1 MATEATQAT
10 SNAVVVGA
18 GIVGVCCAYA
28 LRRAGFDVTLIEK
41 DEPGR
46 AASYGNSG
54 SIGLSSS
61 PPLGTPG
68 MLKDVPRML
77 LDPMHALVIRWKHLP
92 RAVPWFLKLARTLK
106 PEKVEAIARA
116 RAMLLG
122 HAGQSYDDLLA
133 EIGRP
138 EIIYRTG
145 LLFAYETDKAFAG
158 AQYGVDLRRR
168 TGIEVRAV
176 DAATLRDME
185 PALSDKVRHG
195 LFLPNVRTT
204 THPLRLTEAILA
216 AFVARGGRLV
226 KETVIGFERS
236 GAIDNGSTVSAVRT
250 DRGRHPCDLAVIS
263 AGAWSRDLVKLLGD
277 RTSLEA
283 ERGYHI
289 MIDGARTLPRIPVVS
304 GDHNVSITAMEGGLR
319 MTTMAEFAAIDAPPD
334 HERAMRIFKG
344 AAGLIRDLELKV
356 ASRWV
361 GSRPSTPD
369 SLPVIGRS
377 PRAHNVLYAFGH
389 GHLGVTFGA
398 ITGKL
403 IAQLARGEHPNID
416 VSLFRP
422 DRDFTADHLMQGSRS

>member
-1 MATEATQAT
+1 MATAGPAAST
-10 SNAVVVGA
+10 AVVVGA

-77 LDPMHALVIRWKHLP
+77 LDPKHALVIRWRHLP
-92 RAVPWFLKLARTLK
+92 RALPWLLKLARTLT
-106 PEKVEAIARA
+106 PEKVEAIAQA

-138 EIIYRTG
+138 EIVYRSG
-145 LLFAYETDKAFAG
+145 LLFAYETDRAFAG
-158 AQYGVDLRRR
+158 AQYGADLRRR
-168 TGIEVRAV
+168 TGIEVRVV
-176 DAATLRDME
+176 DAGAMRDME
-185 PALSDKVRHG
+185 PALSDKARHG

-216 AFVARGGRLV
+216 AFRAAGGRVV
-226 KETVIGFERS
+226 KEAVVGFERA
-236 GAIDNGSTVSAVRT
+236 GATVSAVTT

-263 AGAWSRDLVKLLGD
+263 AGAWSRDLVTLLGD
-277 RTSLEA
+277 RTQLEA

-289 MIDGARTLPRIPVVS
+289 MIDGVRHLPRIPVVS
-304 GDHNVSITAMEGGLR
+304 GDHNVSITAMEGSLR

-334 HERAMRIFKG
+334 HARALRIFKE
-344 AAGLIRDLELKV
+344 AAGLIRDLDLKV

-369 SLPVIGRS
+369 SLPVIGHS
-377 PRAHNVLYAFGH
+377 PVAPNVLYAFGH

-398 ITGKL
+398 ITGRL
-403 IAQLARGEHPNID
+403 VAQMAREERPNID

-422 DRDFTADHLMQGSRS
+422 DRDFTADHLLPNRLQGSPS

>member
-1 MATEATQAT
+1 MARTVT
-10 SNAVVVGA
+10 VIGA
-18 GIVGVCCAYA
+18 GIIGACCAYA
-28 LRRAGFDVTLIEK
+28 LQRAGFDVTLMEK

-77 LDPMHALVIRWKHLP
+77 LDPMHALVIRWRHLP
-92 RAVPWFLKLARTLK
+92 RALPWLLKLARTLK

-138 EIIYRTG
+138 EIIYQSG
-145 LLFAYETDKAFAG
+145 LLFAYETDAAFAG
-158 AQYGVDLRRR
+158 AQYGAELRRR
-168 TGIEVRAV
+168 TGIEVRV
-176 DAATLRDME
+176 MDAGAMRDME

-216 AFVARGGRLV
+216 AFRAGGGRLV
-226 KETVIGFERS
+226 REAVVGFERE
-236 GAIDNGSTVSAVRT
+236 GSIVTAVTT

-263 AGAWSRDLVKLLGD
+263 AGAWSRELVKLLGD
-277 RTSLEA
+277 RTPLES

-289 MIDGARTLPRIPVVS
+289 MIDGARNLPRIPVVS
-304 GDHNVSITAMEGGLR
+304 GDHNVSITAMEGSLR

-334 HERAMRIFKG
+334 HDRAMRIFKG
-344 AAGLIRDLELKV
+344 AAGLIRNLELKV

-377 PRAHNVLYAFGH
+377 PLAPNVLYAFGH

-398 ITGKL
+398 ITGRL
-403 IAQLARGEHPNID
+403 IAQMARDERPNID

-422 DRDFTADHLMQGSRS
+422 DRDYTADHLLQGSPS

>member
-1 MATEATQAT
+1 MATKATQAA

-18 GIVGVCCAYA
+18 GIVGVCCSYA
-28 LRRAGFDVTLIEK
+28 LQRAGFNVTLIEK

-77 LDPMHALVIRWKHLP
+77 LDPMHALVIRWRHLP

-106 PEKVEAIARA
+106 PEKVEAIAKA
-116 RAMLLG
+116 RAMLLS

-138 EIIYRTG
+138 EIIYQAG

-158 AQYGVDLRRR
+158 AQYGADLRRR
-168 TGIEVRAV
+168 SGIEVRAV
-176 DAATLRDME
+176 DAGAMRDME

-195 LFLPNVRTT
+195 LFLPDVRTT
-204 THPLRLTEAILA
+204 THPLRLPEAILA

-226 KETVIGFERS
+226 KEAVVGFER
-236 GAIDNGSTVSAVRT
+236 NGSNVTAVRT

-277 RTSLEA
+277 RTSLES

-377 PRAHNVLYAFGH
+377 PRAHNVFYAFGH

-403 IAQLARGEHPNID
+403 IAQMAREERPNID

-422 DRDFTADHLMQGSRS
+422 DRDFTADHLMQGSQS

>member
-1 MATEATQAT
+1 MATEATQAA
-10 SNAVVVGA
+10 SNAVIVGA

-28 LRRAGFDVTLIEK
+28 LQRAGFTVTLIEK

-106 PEKVEAIARA
+106 PEKVEAIAKA
-116 RAMLLG
+116 RAMLLS

-138 EIIYRTG
+138 EIIYQAG

-158 AQYGVDLRRR
+158 AQYGAELRRR

-176 DAATLRDME
+176 DAGAMRDME

-226 KETVIGFERS
+226 KEAVVGFERS
-236 GAIDNGSTVSAVRT
+236 GSNMNGSNVTAVRT

-263 AGAWSRDLVKLLGD
+263 AGAWSRELVKLLGD

-289 MIDGARTLPRIPVVS
+289 MIDGVRNLPRMPVVS
-304 GDHNVSITAMEGGLR
+304 GDHNVSITAMEGSLR

-334 HERAMRIFKG
+334 HERALRIFKG
-344 AAGLIRDLELKV
+344 AAGLIRDLDLKV

-377 PRAHNVLYAFGH
+377 PRARNVFYAFGH

-403 IAQLARGEHPNID
+403 IAQLARDEHPNID

-422 DRDFTADHLMQGSRS
+422 DRDFTADHLMPGSPS

>member
-1 MATEATQAT
+1 MMTTATPQDA
-10 SNAVVVGA
+10 SKAVIVGA

-28 LRRAGFDVTLIEK
+28 LQRAGFSVTLIEK

-92 RAVPWFLKLARTLK
+92 RAIPWFLKLARTLK
-106 PEKVEAIARA
+106 PEKIEAIARA

-138 EIIYRTG
+138 EVIYQSG
-145 LLFAYETDKAFAG
+145 LLFAYETDKSFAG
-158 AQYGVDLRRR
+158 AQYGADLRRR
-168 TGIEVRAV
+168 TGIEVQAM
-176 DAATLRDME
+176 DAATMRDLE
-185 PALSDKVRHG
+185 PAVSDKARRG

-216 AFVARGGRLV
+216 AFLARGGKV
-226 KETVIGFERS
+226 AKETVVGFERS
-236 GAIDNGSTVSAVRT
+236 GSNVTAVKT
-250 DRGRHPCDLAVIS
+250 AQGRHPCTIAVIA

-277 RTSLEA
+277 RTPLEA

-289 MIDGARTLPRIPVVS
+289 MIDGARNLPRIPVVS
-304 GDHNVSITAMEGGLR
+304 GDHNVSITTMEDGLR

-334 HERAMRIFKG
+334 HERAMRIFK
-344 AAGLIRDLELKV
+344 AASGLIRDLELKV

-377 PRAHNVLYAFGH
+377 PRAHNVFYAFGH

-398 ITGKL
+398 VTGKL
-403 IAQLARGEHPNID
+403 IAQMARDERPNID

-422 DRDFTADHLMQGSRS
+422 DRDYTADHLVQGSPS

>member
-1 MATEATQAT
+1 MTRAASETA
-10 SNAVVVGA
+10 SSVVVVGA

-28 LRRAGFDVTLIEK
+28 LQRAGFTVTLIEK

-46 AASYGNSG
+46 AAAYGNSG

-77 LDPMHALVIRWKHLP
+77 LDPMHALVIRWRHLP
-92 RAVPWFLKLARTLK
+92 RALPWLLKLARTLK
-106 PEKVEAIARA
+106 PEKIEAIAKA

-138 EIIYRTG
+138 EIIYQAG

-158 AQYGVDLRRR
+158 AQYGVELRRR
-168 TGIEVRAV
+168 TGIEVRTV
-176 DAATLRDME
+176 GAAAMRDME
-185 PALSDKVRHG
+185 PALSDKARHG

-216 AFVARGGRLV
+216 AFRTGGGRLV
-226 KETVIGFERS
+226 KETVVGFERE
-236 GAIDNGSTVSAVRT
+236 GSTVTAVTT
-250 DRGRHPCDLAVIS
+250 DRGRHPCDLAVLS

-277 RTSLEA
+277 STPLES

-289 MIDGARTLPRIPVVS
+289 MIDGARHLPRIPVVS
-304 GDHNVSITAMEGGLR
+304 GDHNVSITAMEGSLR

-334 HERAMRIFKG
+334 HDRALRIFRG
-344 AAGLIRDLELKV
+344 AAGLIRDLDLQV

-398 ITGKL
+398 ITGRL
-403 IAQLARGEHPNID
+403 IAQMARDQRPNID

-422 DRDFTADHLMQGSRS
+422 DRDFTADHLLQGSPS